1 MENNFIQLMK
11 SRRSVYNLTNQ
22 LPFEE
27 ELLVKKLEEV
37 IVNTPTAFN
46 SQSSKA
52 VLLVGDNHKKL
63 WNEITLEI
71 LQKVTPPEVFPNTTK
86 KINSFANAYGT
97 ILFFDDANITNDLA
111 EKYSLYKDMFL
122 PWSEHSNGMLQF
134 AVWMMLSS
142 EGIGASLQHYNP
154 IIDEKVKNE
163 FNIDPNWRL
172 VAQMPFGMPAEKAG
186 PKTSKDAKELLKV
199 IK

>member
-1 MENNFIQLMK
+1 MENNFITLMK
-11 SRRSVYNLTNQ
+11 NRRSIYNLTNEM
-22 LPFEE
+22 PFNDEE
-27 ELLVKKLEEV
+27 LVKKIEEV

-52 VLLVGDNHKKL
+52 VLLLGENHKKL

-71 LQKVTPPEVFPNTTK
+71 LRTVTPPEAFENTTK

-97 ILFFDDANITNDLA
+97 ILFFDDANITNDLS
-111 EKYSLYKDMFL
+111 EKYALYKDMFL

-134 AVWMMLSS
+134 AVWMMLTS

-154 IIDEKVKNE
+154 IIDEKVKTE

-172 VAQMPFGMPAEKAG
+172 VAQMPFGVLGAPAGK
-186 PKTSKDAKELLKV
+186 KTSKDAKELLKV